1 MGFDDVLSKLFG
13 SYYTEAD
20 FVEKTYA
27 ELSRFGFNADNA
39 IACVSVCRDEITQ
52 PLIALIREKW
62 GEAFNLSSLAGMF
75 FAGQTG
81 LAAAMHHSPNIGGK
95 ERYVFYC
102 LPHIAIDAD
111 GRIGVCKRIGR
122 QEEST
127 ACGALVAFQK
137 ELSEGKLNL
146 SMDDIDIEQNLL
158 KRRLLRE
165 IPYGHVPDLLELTK
179 ITQKVVQKD
188 IEYALNT
195 IVDRRKS
202 DYAVI
207 SGIQIHGPE
216 RNYVW
221 VASCYAVVNE
231 VMEKIEI

>member
-1 MGFDDVLSKLFG
+1 MLSKLFG
-13 SYYTEAD
+13 NYYTETD

-27 ELSRFGFNADNA
+27 ELSKFGFSADNA
-39 IACVSVCRDEITQ
+39 IVCVGVCRDEITQ

-75 FAGQTG
+75 FARRTG
-81 LAAAMHHSPNIGGK
+81 LTAAMHHSPNIDGK
-95 ERYVFYC
+95 ERYVFYS

-111 GRIGVCKRIGR
+111 GRIGVYKRVGR
-122 QEEST
+122 EEEST

-158 KRRLLRE
+158 KIRLLRE
-165 IPYGHVPDLLELTK
+165 IPYGYVPDLLELTK

-188 IEYALNT
+188 MEYTLNT
-195 IVDRRKS
+195 IVDKRKS
-202 DYAVI
+202 DYAMLT
-207 SGIQIHGPE
+207 GIQLNGPKD
-216 RNYVW
+216 NYI
-221 VASCYAVVNE
+221 APSLCYAVVDG
-231 VMEKIEI
+231 IRQEITI